1 MSNDIKK
8 TIINI
13 MESTV
18 NTINQKFQ
26 RIKDYILEMSK
37 DTNIK

>member
-26 RIKDYILEMSK
+26 RIKDYLLELSK